1 MEKKKKQ
8 ETKKVSYEK
17 PRVEVFKFETNST
30 MVLSKNVNE
39 GSIYEL

>member
-17 PRVEVFKFETNST
+17 PRVVVFKFETNSI
-30 MVLSKNVNE
+30 MVLSTNVNE